1 MAMDKNNIASVL
13 SDLKNKI
20 PEKPAREKS
29 KITHPINVPNCS
41 GKVGDPGVKCNQ
53 KFSHQL
59 KLLPIDNQVNVSN
72 VPYAYISIPA
82 RGFGKTNGKGE
93 TDRIMTRQP
102 EEVTV
107 LVGKLAKSYERR
119 GGNFGSLKELEE
131 RQISLITNTNEPT
144 TEKPYI
150 SGYDYITVVGART
163 APGEFSAGAAKRTVT
178 TLVDPLIDWEKDWNI
193 FTESPG
199 NQYRFINCG
208 LHQLQLFPQ
217 ASQGDHAVQRIMV
230 VFEQGY
236 TKKDIKRIDEYT
248 KRLGG
253 RIVYVKN
260 KQGLIDF
267 LNQRKEKKRLIKEM
281 VFFCHGIINYA
292 TFHYKGKDEDNG
304 LFGPEEIEK
313 VYESIFDF
321 DAKITTYACRAG
333 ISVNNGWPGDFTG
346 IPDAGQNKSP
356 AQLMANIWDVEVKA
370 FERRSTY
377 IGIYGTDKETKE
389 AKEYSKVIKEYK
401 SALDVYNYEVSIGI
415 KNAKPPEKPKDYDI
429 MEKRNIDLKTRDS
442 NEKEG
447 GGPIAINGSWR
458 LPGTGNTP
466 HGLKKG
472 LQDYKPTEWKS

>member
-1 MAMDKNNIASVL
+1 MAMDKNSITSVL

-20 PEKPAREKS
+20 PKSTVKKKS
-29 KITHPINVPNCS
+29 KVTHPVNVPNCS

-93 TDRIMTRQP
+93 TDRIVTRQP

-163 APGEFSAGAAKRTVT
+163 APW
-178 TLVDPLIDWEKDWNI
+178 DPSIKALPRGFK
-193 FTESPG
+193 ESLG

-208 LHQLQLFPQ
+208 LHQLQLFPK
-217 ASQGDHAVQRIMV
+217 ASQGDLSVQRIMV
-230 VFEQGY
+230 VFQQGY
-236 TKKDIKRIDEYT
+236 TQKDVERINDYT
-248 KRLGG
+248 KSLGS
-253 RIVYVKN
+253 RIIYVKN

-281 VFFCHGIINYA
+281 VFFCHGIIDYA
-292 TFHYKGKDEDNG
+292 TFHYQGENIEEG
-304 LFGPEEIEK
+304 LFGPEEIKK
-313 VYESIFDF
+313 VYESVFDF

-333 ISVNNGWPGDFTG
+333 ISESGGDFTG
-346 IPDAGQNKSP
+346 KDAGQDKSP
-356 AQLMANIWDVEVKA
+356 AQRMASTWDVEVKA
-370 FERRSTY
+370 FEKRSIYT
-377 IGIYGTDKETKE
+377 IVYGTGKEIKDAGNYGEVMSKYLADIEAYKKE
-389 AKEYSKVIKEYK
+389 KAKG
-401 SALDVYNYEVSIGI
+401 N

-429 MEKRNIDLKTRDS
+429 MQKRNRDLKERMD
-442 NEKEG
+442 NENNG
-447 GGPIAINGSWR
+447 GGPIAPNGSWH
-458 LPGTGNTP
+458 LPGTAKTP
-466 HGLKKG
+466 EGLKVG
-472 LQDYKPTEWKS
+472 LQNYKPIEWNT